1 MIGTWFKA
9 YEQAQEDVAKLRQQ
23 YLLKTRRA
31 DDAEDELVSL
41 FHHCDFHSS
50 SSSVKFAP
58 VDSSPDRYTS
68 SPRIR
73 PLDGR
78 KLPQRSATVSE
89 RISASLRQL
98 QKKSADALAAA
109 AAPNI
114 SRDLPIAD
122 DAKPLSQVDKGKGKE
137 PMMADIPQVLSPPIS
152 PLDDNMSSVPPKP
165 ILLAG
170 LSFSPSAVSQLLT
183 RAAAE
188 LPLRPVKF
196 PLLGEYQD
204 AFTGEEFVIWLK
216 DNVEGFGGNLDHA
229 EEAARELTEGQN
241 VLRRLGEL
249 GNQFEVSDDAFYQF
263 RPRVI
268 FVCS

>member
-9 YEQAQEDVAKLRQQ
+9 YEQAHEDVAKLRQQ

-31 DDAEDELVSL
+31 DGAEDELVSPSN
-41 FHHCDFHSS
+41 HCDIHSS

-73 PLDGR
+73 PLDGH
-78 KLPQRSATVSE
+78 KPLQRSATVSE

-109 AAPNI
+109 AAPT
-114 SRDLPIAD
+114 SQTAD
-122 DAKPLSQVDKGKGKE
+122 DEKPLSQVDKGKGKE
-137 PMMADIPQVLSPPIS
+137 PMNGDMPLVLSPPIS
-152 PLDDNMSSVPPKP
+152 PLDDNTSVPPKP
-165 ILLAG
+165 LPQILLAG

-204 AFTGEEFVIWLK
+204 AFTGEEFVTWLK

-229 EEAARELTEGQN
+229 EEAARELTEGEN

-249 GNQFEVSDDAFYQF
+249 GNQLEVSDDAFYQF

>member
-1 MIGTWFKA
+1 M
-9 YEQAQEDVAKLRQQ
+9 
-23 YLLKTRRA
+23 
-31 DDAEDELVSL
+31 
-41 FHHCDFHSS
+41 
-50 SSSVKFAP
+50 
-58 VDSSPDRYTS
+58 DSGPDRYTT

-73 PLDGR
+73 PLDGHKPLR
-78 KLPQRSATVSE
+78 RSATVSE

-109 AAPNI
+109 AAPNT
-114 SRDLPIAD
+114 SQIAD
-122 DAKPLSQVDKGKGKE
+122 DGKPLSHVDKGKGRE
-137 PMMADIPQVLSPPIS
+137 PLNGDMPQVLSPPIS
-152 PLDDNMSSVPPKP
+152 PLDDNTPSVPPKP
-165 ILLAG
+165 LPQILLAG

-204 AFTGEEFVIWLK
+204 AFTGEEFVTWLK

-229 EEAARELTEGQN
+229 EEAARELTEGEN